1 MKITE
6 FQGKILRITGLVTIA
21 ALNTVKNK
29 TPNIID
35 LVKKTFY
42 NLDVSDIKSKF
53 FTTTG
58 YSIFTNEIIN
68 YKIKEKNWLMNL
80 IRTVQDKTF
89 HILFKLFLY

>member
-6 FQGKILRITGLVTIA
+6 FQGKILRITGLATIA

-68 YKIKEKNWLMNL
+68 
-80 IRTVQDKTF
+80 
-89 HILFKLFLY
+89 